1 MKDKLIIQESPFIN
15 VKGNLKVHLSEVEA
29 LKGDLSIVKKKYYQ
43 SNDYVKCITSD
54 KIDLSLYFNLSPTAK
69 DLLYYIITLLE
80 YNSPTFTLKA
90 KNARVILNKKDT
102 SYIYKAIKELIKNN
116 YIAKTSVK
124 EVYWINHNRYFKGNY
139 TFTMYAQNS

>member
-1 MKDKLIIQESPFIN
+1 M
-15 VKGNLKVHLSEVEA
+15 
-29 LKGDLSIVKKKYYQ
+29 
-43 SNDYVKCITSD
+43 
-54 KIDLSLYFNLSPTAK
+54 
-69 DLLYYIITLLE
+69 YYIITLLE

-139 TFTMYAQNS
+139 TFTMYAQNN